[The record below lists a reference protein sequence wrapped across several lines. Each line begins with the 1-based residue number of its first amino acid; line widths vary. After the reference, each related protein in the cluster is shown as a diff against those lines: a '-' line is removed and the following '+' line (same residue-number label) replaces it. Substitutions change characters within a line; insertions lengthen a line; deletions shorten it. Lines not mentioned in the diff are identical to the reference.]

1 MNKEEIE
8 KILDETLEEIEKER
22 REILV
27 DSFNVNIFSGDSQFY
42 RDRYFENEGKRSA
55 ATIIKNKLYKL
66 VGDIE

>member
-1 MNKEEIE
+1 MNKEDIE

-27 DSFNVNIFSGDSQFY
+27 DSFNVNIFSEDSQFY
-42 RDRYFENEGKRSA
+42 RDRYFENEGKRIA
-55 ATIIKNKLYKL
+55 VTKIKNKLYEL

>member
-22 REILV
+22 REILA
-27 DSFNVNIFSGDSQFY
+27 DSFNVNVFSEDSQFL
-42 RDRYFENEGKRSA
+42 RDKYFENEGKRSA
-55 ATIIKNKLYKL
+55 VTKIKNKLYEL

>member
-27 DSFNVNIFSGDSQFY
+27 DSFNVNIFSEDSQFY
-42 RDRYFENEGKRSA
+42 RDRYIENEGKRSA
-55 ATIIKNKLYKL
+55 VTIIKNKLYEL